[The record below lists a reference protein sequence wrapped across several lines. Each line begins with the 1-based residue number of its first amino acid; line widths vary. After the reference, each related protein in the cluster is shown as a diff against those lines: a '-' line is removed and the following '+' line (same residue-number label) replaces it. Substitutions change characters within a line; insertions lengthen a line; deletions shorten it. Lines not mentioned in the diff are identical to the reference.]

1 MAHPIQIPRLGWSM
15 EEGVFVEWLKAD
27 GDSIE
32 PGDTLFNLEG
42 EKAIQEIE
50 SIDGGVLRIP
60 ADAPAE
66 GETVLVGQ
74 VIAWLCADD
83 EEPPAELPAVDLAA
97 AAAAGPAA
105 PPGARPAPSAPSSP
119 SAPSAPSATA
129 RAAVATL
136 AAPPARRP
144 ASSPRARRVA
154 AELGIDWTRLSGS
167 GKGGR
172 IRECDIRAAADAG
185 MAAQVDPA
193 ASVRGVIARRM
204 LTASQSTAPVTLTTT
219 ADAAALVSLRQQF
232 LATAGDEPAPGY
244 NEILLKLTA
253 IVLVDHP
260 QIRSQWTESGPQ
272 PPAADAPIDI
282 GLAVDTESGLM
293 VPVVRNPAS
302 TTLKALVQSVTDL
315 ADRARSRTLGADEM
329 SGGVFTITNLGAH
342 GIDAFTPILNLPQA
356 AILGLGRVR
365 AIPVVQGEEI
375 VPGQQIS
382 LSLTFDHRVLDG
394 APAAGFLA
402 DLVRA
407 IENPA
412 AMLAG

>member
-27 GDSIE
+27 GDTVE
-32 PGDTLFNLEG
+32 PGDVLFNLEG

-50 SIDGGVLRIP
+50 SIDAGVLRIP

-74 VIAWLCADD
+74 VIGWLCAED
-83 EEPPAELPAVDLAA
+83 EEPPAQLPAVDLAA
-97 AAAAGPAA
+97 AAADAPTTPAA
-105 PPGARPAPSAPSSP
+105 PAPPAHPASSAPTP
-119 SAPSAPSATA
+119 
-129 RAAVATL
+129 AAAS
-136 AAPPARRP
+136 ARRP

-154 AELGIDWTRLSGS
+154 SELGIDWTVLSGS
-167 GKGGR
+167 GRGGR
-172 IRECDIRAAADAG
+172 IRECDIRAAADSGTAG
-185 MAAQVDPA
+185 VAVSGG
-193 ASVRGVIARRM
+193 SVRSVIADRM
-204 LTASQSTAPVTLTTT
+204 LTASQTTAPVTLTTT

-253 IVLVDHP
+253 IVLANHP
-260 QIRSQWTESGPQ
+260 QIRSQWTESGPR

-293 VPVVRNPAS
+293 VPVVRDPAS
-302 TTLKALVQSVTDL
+302 ATLKALGQSVTDL
-315 ADRARSRTLGADEM
+315 AERARSRTLAAEEM
-329 SGGVFTITNLGAH
+329 SGGVFTITNMGGY

-356 AILGLGRVR
+356 AILGIGRIR
-365 AIPVVQGEEI
+365 GIPIVEGEEI
-375 VPGQQIS
+375 VPGQQIF

-394 APAAGFLA
+394 APAARFLA
-402 DLVRA
+402 DLVHA

>member
-27 GDSIE
+27 GDAIE
-32 PGDTLFNLEG
+32 PGDVLFNLEG

-74 VIAWLCADD
+74 VIGWLCAED

-97 AAAAGPAA
+97 AAADGPAA
-105 PPGARPAPSAPSSP
+105 PPGASPAPT
-119 SAPSAPSATA
+119 ATA
-129 RAAVATL
+129 PAAVATPTAL
-136 AAPPARRP
+136 PTRRP

-154 AELGIDWTRLSGS
+154 TELGIDWTVLSGS
-167 GKGGR
+167 GRGGR
-172 IRECDIRAAADAG
+172 IRECDIRAAADSGTAG
-185 MAAQVDPA
+185 QVAPA
-193 ASVRGVIARRM
+193 ASVRGVIAQRM
-204 LTASQSTAPVTLTTT
+204 LTASQTTAPVTLTTT
-219 ADAAALVSLRQQF
+219 ADASALVSLREQF

-253 IVLVDHP
+253 IVLGNHP

-302 TTLKALVQSVTDL
+302 ETLKALGQSVTDL
-315 ADRARSRTLGADEM
+315 ADRARSRTLAANEM
-329 SGGVFTITNLGAH
+329 SGGVFTITNLGPQ

-356 AILGLGRVR
+356 AILGIGRVR

-394 APAAGFLA
+394 APAAGFLSE
-402 DLVRA
+402 LVRA
-407 IENPA
+407 IENPG

>member
-27 GDSIE
+27 GDTVE
-32 PGDTLFNLEG
+32 PGDVLFNLEG

-50 SIDGGVLRIP
+50 SIDAGVLRIP

-74 VIAWLCADD
+74 VIGWLCAED
-83 EEPPAELPAVDLAA
+83 EEPPAQLPAVDLAA
-97 AAAAGPAA
+97 AAADAPTTPAA
-105 PPGARPAPSAPSSP
+105 PAPPAHPASSAPTP
-119 SAPSAPSATA
+119 
-129 RAAVATL
+129 AAAS
-136 AAPPARRP
+136 ARRP

-154 AELGIDWTRLSGS
+154 SELGIDWTVLSGS
-167 GKGGR
+167 GRGGR
-172 IRECDIRAAADAG
+172 IRECDIRAAADSGTAG
-185 MAAQVDPA
+185 TAGTAGVA
-193 ASVRGVIARRM
+193 VSGRSVRGVIADRM
-204 LTASQSTAPVTLTTT
+204 LTASQTTAPVTLTTT

-253 IVLVDHP
+253 IVLANHP
-260 QIRSQWTESGPQ
+260 QIRSQWTESGPR

-293 VPVVRNPAS
+293 VPVVRDPAS
-302 TTLKALVQSVTDL
+302 ATLKALGQSVTDL
-315 ADRARSRTLGADEM
+315 AERARSRTLAAEEM
-329 SGGVFTITNLGAH
+329 SGGVFTITNMGGY

-356 AILGLGRVR
+356 AILGIGRIR
-365 AIPVVQGEEI
+365 GIPIVEGEEI
-375 VPGQQIS
+375 VPGQQIF

-394 APAAGFLA
+394 APAARFLA
-402 DLVRA
+402 DLVHA

>member
-27 GDSIE
+27 GDTVE
-32 PGDTLFNLEG
+32 PGDVLFNLEG

-50 SIDGGVLRIP
+50 SIDAGVLRIP

-74 VIAWLCADD
+74 VIGWLCAED
-83 EEPPAELPAVDLAA
+83 EEPPAQLPAVDLAA
-97 AAAAGPAA
+97 AAADAPATPAPPAHPASSAPTPAVVAAPAA
-105 PPGARPAPSAPSSP
+105 AS
-119 SAPSAPSATA
+119 
-129 RAAVATL
+129 
-136 AAPPARRP
+136 ARRP

-154 AELGIDWTRLSGS
+154 SELGIDWTVLSGS
-167 GKGGR
+167 GRGGR
-172 IRECDIRAAADAG
+172 IRECDIRAAADSGTAG
-185 MAAQVDPA
+185 TAGVAVSGR
-193 ASVRGVIARRM
+193 SVRGVIADRM
-204 LTASQSTAPVTLTTT
+204 LTASQTTAPVTLTTT

-253 IVLVDHP
+253 IVLANHP
-260 QIRSQWTESGPQ
+260 QIRSQWTESGPR
-272 PPAADAPIDI
+272 PPTADASIDI

-293 VPVVRNPAS
+293 VPVVRDPAS
-302 TTLKALVQSVTDL
+302 ATLRALGQSVTDL
-315 ADRARSRTLGADEM
+315 AERARSRTLTAEEM
-329 SGGVFTITNLGAH
+329 SGGVFTITNLGGY

-356 AILGLGRVR
+356 AILGIGRIR
-365 AIPVVQGEEI
+365 GIPVVEGDEI

-394 APAAGFLA
+394 APAARFLA
-402 DLVRA
+402 DLVHA

>member
-27 GDSIE
+27 GDAIE
-32 PGDTLFNLEG
+32 PGDVLFNLEG

-50 SIDGGVLRIP
+50 SIDAGVLRIP

-66 GETVLVGQ
+66 GDAVLVGQ

-83 EEPPAELPAVDLAA
+83 EEPPAELPAVDLDAA
-97 AAAAGPAA
+97 AADTPGA
-105 PPGARPAPSAPSSP
+105 PPGAPPAPPAPP
-119 SAPSAPSATA
+119 APTATA
-129 RAAVATL
+129 PVAVATA

-154 AELGIDWTRLSGS
+154 SELGIDWTVLSGS
-167 GKGGR
+167 GRGGR
-172 IRECDIRAAADAG
+172 IRECDIRAAADSGAAG
-185 MAAQVDPA
+185 V
-193 ASVRGVIARRM
+193 SVSAGSLRGVIADRV

-219 ADAAALVSLRQQF
+219 ADAEALVSLRQQF

-253 IVLVDHP
+253 IVLANHP

-272 PPAADAPIDI
+272 PPAPNAPIDI

-293 VPVVRNPAS
+293 APVVRDPAAA
-302 TTLKALVQSVTDL
+302 TLKALVQSVTDL
-315 ADRARSRTLGADEM
+315 ADRARSRTLAAEEM
-329 SGGVFTITNLGAH
+329 SGGVFTITNLGGY

-356 AILGLGRVR
+356 AILGIGRIR
-365 AIPVVQGEEI
+365 SIPVVEGEEI

-394 APAAGFLA
+394 APAARFLA
-402 DLVRA
+402 DLVHA

>member
-27 GDSIE
+27 GDTIE
-32 PGDTLFNLEG
+32 PGDVLFNLEG

-50 SIDGGVLRIP
+50 SIDEGVLRIP
-60 ADAPAE
+60 DDAPAE
-66 GETVLVGQ
+66 GDAVLVGQ
-74 VIAWLCADD
+74 VIGWLCAED
-83 EEPPAELPAVDLAA
+83 EEPPAELPAVDLATA
-97 AAAAGPAA
+97 AAA
-105 PPGARPAPSAPSSP
+105 PPGAPR
-119 SAPSAPSATA
+119 APSATA
-129 RAAVATL
+129 PAAIATA

-167 GKGGR
+167 GRGGR

-185 MAAQVDPA
+185 TAAKVAPA
-193 ASVRGVIARRM
+193 ASVRRVIAQRM
-204 LTASQSTAPVTLTTT
+204 LTASQSTAAVTLTTT

-232 LATAGDEPAPGY
+232 LATVGDEPAPGY

-253 IVLVDHP
+253 IVLADHP

-272 PPAADAPIDI
+272 PPAADAAIDI
-282 GLAVDTESGLM
+282 GLAVDTERGLM

-302 TTLKALVQSVTDL
+302 ATLKALVQTVTDL
-315 ADRARSRTLGADEM
+315 ADRARSRTLAANEM
-329 SGGVFTITNLGAH
+329 SGGVFTITNLGAQ

-356 AILGLGRVR
+356 AILGIGRVR
-365 AIPVVQGEEI
+365 AIPVVKGEEI

-394 APAAGFLA
+394 APAADFLS

-407 IENPA
+407 LENPA